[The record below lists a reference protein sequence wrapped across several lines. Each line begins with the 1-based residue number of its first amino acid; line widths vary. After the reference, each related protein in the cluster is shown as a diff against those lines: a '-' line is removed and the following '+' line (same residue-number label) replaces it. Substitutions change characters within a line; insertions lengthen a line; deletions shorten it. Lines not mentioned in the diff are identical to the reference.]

1 MVGFQLFVDFQDT
14 FVYITTYDRIVTKD
28 SISILDEM
36 MTIQTKIHDD
46 NHRLVDKKEAETL
59 PLWCSRWDAGGGLR
73 DAGKKEIK
81 MLSGTEIRKPRH
93 VNNPRL
99 SSRI

>member
-73 DAGKKEIK
+73 DAGKKEI
-81 MLSGTEIRKPRH
+81 
-93 VNNPRL
+93 
-99 SSRI
+99 

>member
-14 FVYITTYDRIVTKD
+14 FVYITTFDRIVTKD

-46 NHRLVDKKEAETL
+46 NHGLVDKKRSGDLTAL
-59 PLWCSRWDAGGGLR
+59 VFQVGCGGRVEGCWEE
-73 DAGKKEIK
+73 GNIK
-81 MLSGTEIRKPRH
+81 C
-93 VNNPRL
+93 
-99 SSRI
+99 